1 MISCGVGLLLLAALN
16 SSGTDVNAYEIRS
29 RTIAPQHP
37 EVVRYKVNR
46 DYVIGDFEKRQD
58 LGDVELKTG
67 FDKGPGTISPQIVDG
82 KLVVQVPGQIKDQ
95 AKTQDMAK
103 TVEKESEAPNA
114 FIPQAGGVDK
124 SGAKTRT
131 DDEQEVPVKRQ
142 KLEVF
147 FDLSKSDLSISDQSK
162 IIEFLIK
169 KYSAG
174 EEISLVG
181 YTCPLGPVD
190 FNKQLSLKRAESVRQ
205 ILKKYDVP
213 VSQTIGAGIAK
224 HKGGADIPASQDR
237 KVEII
242 VTKNAKGR
250 SK

>member
-16 SSGTDVNAYEIRS
+16 SSGSDVNAYEIRS

-46 DYVIGDFEKRQD
+46 DYVIGDFEKRQE
-58 LGDVELKTG
+58 LREVELNTG
-67 FDKGPGTISPQIVDG
+67 FNKGAETISPQIVDG
-82 KLVVQVPGQIKDQ
+82 KLVVQVSSQIKTHAHDV
-95 AKTQDMAK
+95 AK

>member
-1 MISCGVGLLLLAALN
+1 MISCGVGLMLLAAIN
-16 SSGTDVNAYEIRS
+16 ASGSDVNAYEIRS
-29 RTIAPQHP
+29 RTLVPQHP
-37 EVVRYKVNR
+37 EVVRYKVSR
-46 DYVIGDFEKRQD
+46 DYAIGEFEERQE
-58 LGDVELKTG
+58 LREVELKTG
-67 FDKGPGTISPQIVDG
+67 FNKDPEAISPKIVDG
-82 KLVVQVPGQIKDQ
+82 KLVVQVPRKVKEK
-95 AKTQDMAK
+95 AKTQDIATTKPSVSNPRNTENKSRPITDVEQK
-103 TVEKESEAPNA
+103 TPE
-114 FIPQAGGVDK
+114 
-124 SGAKTRT
+124 
-131 DDEQEVPVKRQ
+131 KRQ

-147 FDLSKSDLSISDQSK
+147 FDLSKSDLSRSDQNQ

-181 YTCPLGPVD
+181 YTCPLGSIE

-224 HKGGADIPASQDR
+224 HKSEADSPASKDR

-242 VTKNAKGR
+242 VTKNAKER